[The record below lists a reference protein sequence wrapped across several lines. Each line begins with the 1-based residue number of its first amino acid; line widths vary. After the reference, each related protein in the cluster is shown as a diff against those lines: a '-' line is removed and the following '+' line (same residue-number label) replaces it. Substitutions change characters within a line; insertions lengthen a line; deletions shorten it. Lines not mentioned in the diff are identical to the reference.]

1 MLVSVKSNTCPT
13 TATSQKLIRTA
24 KFSKLNR
31 WTARNQTVLHRKCP
45 IVRRQQTHIT
55 EVVPA
60 SAIVNLN
67 RWAARNQT
75 LLLRKCPIVP
85 HHPPAHITE
94 LVLVPAIVEEEEDDP
109 DREGIKPTT

>member
-1 MLVSVKSNTCPT
+1 MLVSAKPNTYPT

-31 WTARNQTVLHRKCP
+31 WADRHRTLLHRKYP
-45 IVRRQQTHIT
+45 IVHRQQAHVT

-67 RWAARNQT
+67 RWADRHRT
-75 LLLRKCPIVP
+75 LLCRKCPIVR
-85 HHPPAHITE
+85 HQQHAHITE
-94 LVLVPAIVEEEEDDP
+94 VALVPAIVDEEEDDP
-109 DREGIKPTT
+109 DRV